1 MIKNNKLEISTNR
14 SFGLTFF
21 AVFLIVGFWPLLNN
35 ETIRIWSIIISFV
48 FLFLGLLNSK
58 LLTPFNKIWFK
69 FGILLGSIVSPIA
82 MGLVFFIVVTP
93 IGIVM
98 RLLKKDILNRK
109 FDKNAKSYWIIRDIP
124 AGSLKNQF

>member
-21 AVFLIVGFWPLLNN
+21 AVFLIVGLWPLLNN
-35 ETIRIWSIIISFV
+35 ELIRIWAIIISLV

-82 MGLVFFIVVTP
+82 MSVVFFIVVTP

-109 FDKNAKSYWIIRDIP
+109 FDKNAKSYWILRDKP
-124 AGSLKNQF
+124 SGSLKNQF

>member
-14 SFGLTFF
+14 SFGITFSV
-21 AVFLIVGFWPLLNN
+21 VFLIIGFWPLLNN
-35 ETIRIWSIIISFV
+35 ESIRIWSIVISLV

-58 LLTPFNKIWFK
+58 LLLPFNKIWFK

-82 MGLVFFIVVTP
+82 MSIVFFIVVTP
-93 IGIVM
+93 IGIIM

-109 FDKNAKSYWIIRDIP
+109 FDNNAKSYWIPRDKP
-124 AGSLKNQF
+124 SGSLKNQF